1 MGELFVKR
9 DPVIFVVVA
18 LAISLML
25 VFAYKVTGK
34 QPSEANGPT
43 GAGKPAPE
51 FALQSLDGKTVHLS
65 DFRGKAVVVNFWAT
79 WCQPCRVEMPW
90 FVELQK
96 QYGSDGLQILGINA
110 DEDTSADDLGKFA
123 KGMGV
128 NYPVLMGKEEVEQ
141 AYEGREIERPEHWGG
156 YRLQAERIEFWKGR
170 PGRLHDRILYE
181 RQVDGSWSITRLAP

>member
-1 MGELFVKR
+1 VKR

-25 VFAYKVTGK
+25 VFAYKATGK
-34 QPSEANGPT
+34 QPSESSGPT

-51 FALQSLDGKTVHLS
+51 FALESLDGKTIKLS
-65 DFRGKAVVVNFWAT
+65 DLRGKAVVVNFWAT

-96 QYGSDGLQILGINA
+96 EYGPDGLVILGINA
-110 DEDTSADDLGKFA
+110 DEDASKEDLDKFA

-128 NYPVLMGKEEVEQ
+128 NYPVLLGKEEVEQ
-141 AYEGREIERPEHWGG
+141 AYGGIQFLPVTVYVDRDGNVVDKVFGLKGRAEIEDDIKVALGKKKPTV
-156 YRLQAERIEFWKGR
+156 QAMK
-170 PGRLHDRILYE
+170 
-181 RQVDGSWSITRLAP
+181 

>member
-1 MGELFVKR
+1 VKR

-34 QPSEANGPT
+34 QTTESNGPT

-90 FVELQK
+90 FVEMQK
-96 QYGSDGLQILGINA
+96 QYGPDGLQILGINA
-110 DEDTSADDLGKFA
+110 DEDANADELGKFA

-128 NYPVLMGKEEVEQ
+128 NYPVLLGKEEVEQ
-141 AYEGREIERPEHWGG
+141 AYGGISFLPVTVYVDRDGNVVDKVFGLKGRGEIEDDIKLALGKKKPAV
-156 YRLQAERIEFWKGR
+156 QAQK
-170 PGRLHDRILYE
+170 
-181 RQVDGSWSITRLAP
+181 

>member
-1 MGELFVKR
+1 MKR
-9 DPVIFVVVA
+9 DPVIFVVAA

-34 QPSEANGPT
+34 QPTKANGPT

-51 FALQSLDGKTVHLS
+51 FALQSLDGKTIRLS
-65 DFRGKAVVVNFWAT
+65 DLRGKAVVVNFWAT

-96 QYGSDGLQILGINA
+96 QYGPDGLQILGINA
-110 DEDTSADDLGKFA
+110 DEDTSADELGKFA

-128 NYPVLMGKEEVEQ
+128 NYPVLLGKEEVAQ
-141 AYEGREIERPEHWGG
+141 AYGGIQFLPVTVYVDRDGNVVDKVFGLKGRGEIEDDIKKALGQKQPMA
-156 YRLQAERIEFWKGR
+156 QAQK
-170 PGRLHDRILYE
+170 
-181 RQVDGSWSITRLAP
+181 